1 MLVYWS
7 WSAGSFQYA
16 KVAFFVDY
24 GLMPQLQCVL
34 KPPLNYHSQKRQTTL
49 IGNGFNVNLKLH
61 NS

>member
-1 MLVYWS
+1 MLVYWG

-24 GLMPQLQCVL
+24 GLMPHSQCVL
-34 KPPLNYHSQKRQTTL
+34 KPPLNYLSQKCQSTL
-49 IGNGFNVNLKLH
+49 IGNVFNVNLKLH